1 MAPKFPKPGPDFI
14 VECDGGDDALLL
26 DAYLEITDEMV
37 CAVILYILRT
47 LYSS

>member
-14 VECDGGDDALLL
+14 VELDGDDDALLL

-37 CAVILYILRT
+37 YILTLYILRT
-47 LYSS
+47 LYLS

>member
-14 VECDGGDDALLL
+14 VDFDGDDDALLL
-26 DAYLEITDEMV
+26 DAYLEITDETV
-37 CAVILYILRT
+37 CVLILYILRT